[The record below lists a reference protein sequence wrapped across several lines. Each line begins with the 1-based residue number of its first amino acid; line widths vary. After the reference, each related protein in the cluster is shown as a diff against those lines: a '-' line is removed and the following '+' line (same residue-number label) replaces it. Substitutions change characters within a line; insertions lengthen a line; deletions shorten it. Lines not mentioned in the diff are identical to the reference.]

1 MASLTA
7 EQCRDTAF
15 RKMIE
20 AKSHG
25 SERRPELVKTAEAW
39 QALAEQL
46 DIAEALGTFATR
58 DSSKSSTADG
68 GASMYFRAT
77 TTR

>member
-1 MASLTA
+1 MTLLTA
-7 EQCRDTAF
+7 EQCRETAF

-25 SERRPELVKTAEAW
+25 SEGRPELVKTAQAW

-46 DIAEALGTFATR
+46 ERADALGTFATR
-58 DSSKSSTADG
+58 DRIKNPPA
-68 GASMYFRAT
+68 
-77 TTR
+77 

>member
-1 MASLTA
+1 MTLLTA
-7 EQCRDTAF
+7 KQCRDTAF

-25 SERRPELVKTAEAW
+25 SEGRPELVKTAEAW

-46 DIAEALGTFATR
+46 DIAEALGTFVTR
-58 DSSKSSTADG
+58 HRIDNSPA
-68 GASMYFRAT
+68 
-77 TTR
+77 